1 MPAQEAPPP
10 HCLKWMPAP
19 APDPVFSFVQT
30 AVALE
35 SLAVSPEM
43 HVSHFPATVE
53 SLSVRS
59 LVSIP
64 AAFVRAIQAPA
75 PEPVSAFVAC
85 AVDLE
90 PLAFAAKRT
99 QILPE
104 FSIQA
109 ELEPLTVPGQP
120 IKIPAACERTMRA
133 PDAEPVWAFV
143 RPAVEFAFA
152 VAPAAVQLPRFTAE
166 LETPPILD
174 EPMQT
179 PPACETWMRSPEAEP
194 VWAFVQPAV
203 ELAAMAPVPMALRL
217 PRFAGELEA
226 FPVLDQSVQPPAER
240 QGWMLV
246 PRPEPVF
253 TFVRAAAADTA
264 GAWIAASA
272 PEGLEMAGPHIPSV
286 ATFRAIPP
294 AEPVMAGVWPHVAD
308 IPFEPIYSPA
318 AVKFP
323 GIATLSLDSALRV
336 PPAES
341 GAPPATAEPAESFV
355 FASQIATLLPTAM
368 PDFALPEVVE
378 TVLLV
383 GNSAPQLAGA
393 VAGPAPAAL
402 ESLLAASSADQ
413 LKSATVVRLQP
424 FAVAASEERTV
435 PGFDAPRLAPP
446 VSQPRAA
453 AAKVVVMPIQT
464 IQVAA
469 PQPPS
474 YRPTPSIPLPGTMP
488 LEFHA
493 QRLRGDAVTKLDWR
507 NSRFAPIPPSFSL
520 RSVWER
526 NEDVVAQKP
535 VPKKS
540 TVAEVFALPEAKPR
554 PKYSKWV
561 GYVAKIAAGIVIVM
575 VTWYGAGS
583 IQEHSL
589 QGRTNISK
597 SMPSDA
603 QSGSAGSRTALARAE
618 RAAPSGA
625 IARVRQTIASRAAV
639 QYGDNLRE
647 GMEAWGAAA
656 KTYPAG
662 WSRSAEGY
670 VNTGALALFTPTRN
684 FTDYQLEF
692 LGQIENKSMGW
703 TVRAKDANNYH
714 AMKFTVIESGL
725 RPVIAM
731 VHYNV
736 IDGKAGYRS
745 QTPLNVMVH
754 NRTPIQVAVNVKGN
768 HLITSIDGE
777 EVDSYSDDALSSGGV
792 GFFSEANEKARLYW
806 VKVSKNDDW
815 LGHVCAFLSGVD
827 AAPAISEMWPPELPG
842 APKPWSPDGERA
854 SLASAWIA
862 LPYFRASR
870 RARSVKSRRYQEWN
884 T

>member
-1 MPAQEAPPP
+1 MPS
-10 HCLKWMPAP
+10 PAP
-19 APDPVFSFVQT
+19 EPVFSFVRT
-30 AVALE
+30 SSALE
-35 SLAVSPEM
+35 SLAVSPAM
-43 HVSHFPATVE
+43 HASHFPATLE
-53 SLSVRS
+53 SLSVHS
-59 LVSIP
+59 QVSVP
-64 AAFVRAIQAPA
+64 AAFVLAMPAPA
-75 PEPVSAFVAC
+75 PEPVSAFVAS
-85 AVDLE
+85 AVELE
-90 PLAFAAKRT
+90 PLAFASQRPET
-99 QILPE
+99 LPE

-109 ELEPLTVPGQP
+109 ELEPLSVPDQP
-120 IKIPAACERTMRA
+120 IKIPVACERTMRA

-143 RPAVEFAFA
+143 QPALELAFA
-152 VAPAAVQLPRFTAE
+152 AASAAVQLPRFTVE
-166 LETPPILD
+166 WETLPILD
-174 EPMQT
+174 EAMPT
-179 PPACETWMRSPEAEP
+179 PAACETWMRAPEAEP

-203 ELAAMAPVPMALRL
+203 ELAAMAPALMALRL

-226 FPVLDQSVQPPAER
+226 LPILNQSVQPPAEC

-246 PRPEPVF
+246 PKPEPVF
-253 TFVRAAAADTA
+253 SFVRAAAAEAA
-264 GAWIAASA
+264 GASIAASA
-272 PEGLEMAGPHIPSV
+272 PQAAALQVAGPHIPSV
-286 ATFRAIPP
+286 ATFRTIPQ

-323 GIATLSLDSALRV
+323 AIATLSLDSALRV

-341 GAPPATAEPAESFV
+341 GATPATAEPAESFV
-355 FASQIATLLPTAM
+355 FASQIATLLPSAM
-368 PDFALPEVVE
+368 PDFALPEVAE
-378 TVLLV
+378 TVSLV
-383 GNSAPQLAGA
+383 GNGAPQLAGA
-393 VAGPAPAAL
+393 LAGPAPAAL

-446 VSQPRAA
+446 VSQPRAV

-474 YRPTPSIPLPGTMP
+474 YRPTPSIPQPGPMP

-493 QRLRGDAVTKLDWR
+493 QRLRGDAVTKLEWR
-507 NSRFAPIPPSFSL
+507 SSRFAPLTPSFSL
-520 RSVWER
+520 RTVWER

-535 VPKKS
+535 APKKS
-540 TVAEVFALPEAKPR
+540 TLAEVFALPEAKPK
-554 PKYSKWV
+554 PKYSRWV

-575 VTWYGAGS
+575 ATWYGAGS

-597 SMPSDA
+597 SMPSAA
-603 QSGSAGSRTALARAE
+603 QSGSAGSQRALARAE
-618 RAAPSGA
+618 RAAPNGA

-714 AMKFTVIESGL
+714 AMKFTMIESGL

-736 IDGKAGYRS
+736 IDGKAGRRS

-768 HLITSIDGE
+768 RFITSIDGE
-777 EVDSYSDDALSSGGV
+777 EVDSYRDDAPASGGV

-806 VKVSKNDDW
+806 VKVSRNDDW
-815 LGHVCAFLSGVD
+815 LGHICAFLSGVD

-842 APKPWSPDGERA
+842 TPRPWSPDGERA
-854 SLASAWIA
+854 SLAGAWMA